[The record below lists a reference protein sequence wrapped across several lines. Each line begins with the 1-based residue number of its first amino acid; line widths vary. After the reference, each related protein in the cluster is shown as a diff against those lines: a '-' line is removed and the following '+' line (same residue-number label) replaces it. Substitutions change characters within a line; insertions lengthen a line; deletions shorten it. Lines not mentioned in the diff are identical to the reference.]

1 MVVALSGANGD
12 DNHMV
17 VEVRGSTGPG
27 PIPGCAGGR
36 GVLGWTMALRRE
48 SRGSAVVVAALVT
61 LLAACGPSSP
71 APAPSAMSATSGT
84 SATGTTSTGPSGP
97 ATVRVTDVEEIL
109 GDLDVPWGLAFLPDG
124 DAVVTLREA
133 AGLILV
139 GPDGASTAVT
149 GPGADQLTDLVAPAG
164 EGGLLGV
171 AVLGPSGS
179 TESTATEG
187 GTASPVDLALY
198 ATTADDNRVL
208 RGRLDGSTLGEL
220 RPIVT
225 GIHKAG
231 NHDGGRLAVGPGG
244 YLYVTTGDAGDRPSA
259 QDPDSLNGK
268 ILRVTA
274 DGDPAPDNPTP
285 GSPVWS
291 LGHRNVQGLGWASDG
306 RMFASEFGQDT
317 WDELNLI
324 VPGGNYGWPQV
335 EGSDGG
341 GGDFI
346 DPVAQWA
353 TDDASPSGLAVT
365 DEAVYLAGLR
375 GERLWRVPLTPDGV
389 GTPQALLVGEY
400 GRLRAVA
407 VAPDGSL
414 WVMTN
419 NTDGRG
425 DPRPGDDRILRVVV
439 G

>member
-1 MVVALSGANGD
+1 
-12 DNHMV
+12 
-17 VEVRGSTGPG
+17 
-27 PIPGCAGGR
+27 
-36 GVLGWTMALRRE
+36 VLGWSMSWLGRA
-48 SRGSAVVVAALVT
+48 VAAAVCAVA
-61 LLAACGPSSP
+61 LAACGPDG
-71 APAPSAMSATSGT
+71 PAPSPSPAASSSSSTAPAASATVEVT
-84 SATGTTSTGPSGP
+84 S
-97 ATVRVTDVEEIL
+97 VDEII

-124 DAVVTLREA
+124 EAVVTLRDA
-133 AGLILV
+133 ARLILV
-139 GPDGASTAVT
+139 GADGAATTVT
-149 GPGADQLTDLVAPAG
+149 GPGADQLTDLVVPAG

-171 AVLGPSGS
+171 AVLRSSGS
-179 TESTATEG
+179 A
-187 GTASPVDLALY
+187 VDLALY
-198 ATTADDNRVL
+198 ATASDDNRVL
-208 RGRLDGSTLGEL
+208 VGTLDGSTLGEL

-231 NHDGGRLAVGPGG
+231 NHDGGRLAVGPDG

-268 ILRVTA
+268 ILRVTF
-274 DGDPAPDNPTP
+274 DGDPAPGNPEP
-285 GSPVWS
+285 DSPVWS
-291 LGHRNVQGLGWASDG
+291 LGHRNVQGLGWAPDG

-324 VPGGNYGWPQV
+324 EPGGNYGWPTV
-335 EGSDGG
+335 EGPSD
-341 GGDFI
+341 DPAFVA
-346 DPVAQWA
+346 PVATWA

-365 DEAVYLAGLR
+365 DEGVYLAALR
-375 GERLWRVPLTPDGV
+375 GERLWRVPLTADGV

-414 WVMTN
+414 WVVTN

-425 DPRPGDDRILRVVV
+425 EPRPGDDRILRVVV

>member
-1 MVVALSGANGD
+1 MSWLGRTVAASACVVALAACSPG
-12 DNHMV
+12 
-17 VEVRGSTGPG
+17 GSTPS
-27 PIPGCAGGR
+27 P
-36 GVLGWTMALRRE
+36 
-48 SRGSAVVVAALVT
+48 SAAASSPT
-61 LLAACGPSSP
+61 SSPTPSVSVQDP
-71 APAPSAMSATSGT
+71 APATVEVTS
-84 SATGTTSTGPSGP
+84 
-97 ATVRVTDVEEIL
+97 VDEIL

-124 DAVVTLREA
+124 EAAVTLRDA
-133 AGLILV
+133 ARLILV
-139 GPDGASTAVT
+139 GADGAATTVT
-149 GPGADQLTDLVAPAG
+149 GPGADQLTDLVVPAG

-171 AVLGPSGS
+171 AVLGSSGS
-179 TESTATEG
+179 S
-187 GTASPVDLALY
+187 VDLALY

-208 RGRLDGSTLGEL
+208 RGTLDGSTLGEL

-231 NHDGGRLAVGPGG
+231 NHDGGRLAVGPDG

-268 ILRVTA
+268 ILRVTS
-274 DGDPAPDNPTP
+274 DGDPAPGNPVD

-291 LGHRNVQGLGWASDG
+291 LGHRNVQGLGWSPDG

-317 WDELNLI
+317 WDELNVI
-324 VPGGNYGWPQV
+324 EPGGNYGWPEV
-335 EGSDGG
+335 EGSSD
-341 GGDFI
+341 DPAFVA
-346 DPVAQWA
+346 PVATWA
-353 TDDASPSGLAVT
+353 TDQASPSGLAVT
-365 DEAVYLAGLR
+365 DEGVYLAALR
-375 GERLWRVPLTPDGV
+375 GERLWRVPLTADGV
-389 GTPQALLVGEY
+389 GTPQALLDGQY

-407 VAPDGSL
+407 VAPDGAL

>member
-1 MVVALSGANGD
+1 MTVHHGTHGGFGIPACGGGWPVIGWG
-12 DNHMV
+12 M
-17 VEVRGSTGPG
+17 G
-27 PIPGCAGGR
+27 PIGR
-36 GVLGWTMALRRE
+36 
-48 SRGSAVVVAALVT
+48 VVAACVCVLA
-61 LLAACGPSSP
+61 LAACSPDENVPSPSASP
-71 APAPSAMSATSGT
+71 AQTVPSPSGGSA
-84 SATGTTSTGPSGP
+84 GPSGP
-97 ATVRVTDVEEIL
+97 ATVEVTGVDEIL

-124 DAVVTLREA
+124 EAAVTLRDSA
-133 AGLILV
+133 RLILV
-139 GPDGASTAVT
+139 GPDGAATSVT
-149 GPGADQLTDLVAPAG
+149 GPGAGQLTDLVDPAG

-171 AVLGPSGS
+171 AVLGSSGS
-179 TESTATEG
+179 T
-187 GTASPVDLALY
+187 VDLALY

-208 RGRLDGSTLGEL
+208 RGTLDGSTLGEL

-231 NHDGGRLAVGPGG
+231 NHDGGRLAVGPDG

-268 ILRVTA
+268 ILRVTF
-274 DGDPAPDNPTP
+274 DGAPAPGNPF
-285 GSPVWS
+285 GDSPVWS

-317 WDELNLI
+317 WDELNAI
-324 VPGGNYGWPQV
+324 VPGGNYGWPTV
-335 EGSDGG
+335 EGSSD
-341 GGDFI
+341 DPAFVA
-346 DPVAQWA
+346 PVATWA
-353 TDDASPSGLAVT
+353 TDDASPSGLAVA
-365 DEAVYLAGLR
+365 DDAVYLAALR
-375 GERLWRVPLTPDGV
+375 GQRLWRVPLTPDGV
-389 GTPQALLVGEY
+389 GTPQALLGEY

-414 WVMTN
+414 WVLTN